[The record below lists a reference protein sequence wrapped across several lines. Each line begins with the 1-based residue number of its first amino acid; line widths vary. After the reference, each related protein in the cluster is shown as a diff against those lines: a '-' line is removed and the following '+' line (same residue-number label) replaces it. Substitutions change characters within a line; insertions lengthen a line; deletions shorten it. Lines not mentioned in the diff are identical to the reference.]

1 MNAQPD
7 THPLDPTG
15 SSLVRLV
22 LLVDDSRLQRRI
34 LRALLERWGYDV
46 AECGSGEEALDIC
59 RAQPVDLIISDWMMP
74 GMDGPEFC
82 RAFRALPRES
92 YGYFILLTSKS
103 ETVEMIHGL
112 DVGADEFLTKPVNS
126 SELRARIASGERI
139 LRMEHQLRD
148 KNRQLT
154 DALAELRTLYDAL
167 DRDLAEARKLQ
178 QSLVPERHRRFGA
191 SEVSLLLRP
200 CGHVGGDL
208 VGFFPA
214 GPGEVGLFSA
224 DVSGHGISSAMLTAR
239 LAGLLGSRS
248 SDQNIALEPAP
259 GGQYRARPPEEVAA
273 HLNRLFLE
281 DIETEHYFTL
291 LLAIVTLDTGRMRFV
306 QAGHPHPVLCR
317 ADGSLECLG
326 DGGLPLGLIPGAGFE
341 GCEVG
346 LRPGDRLLLVSDGI
360 TECPAPDGAQ
370 LGDDGLRFL
379 IETHAATRGPA
390 FLDAIQ
396 AGLTF
401 FAGRDEFPDDVSA
414 VLFEFG

>member
-1 MNAQPD
+1 M
-7 THPLDPTG
+7 
-15 SSLVRLV
+15 

-46 AECGSGEEALDIC
+46 AECGSGEEALEIC

-248 SDQNIALEPAP
+248 PDQNIALEPAP
-259 GGQYRARPPEEVAA
+259 CGQYRARPPEEVAA

-370 LGDDGLRFL
+370 LGDDGLRLL

>member
-46 AECGSGEEALDIC
+46 AECGSGEEALEIC

-248 SDQNIALEPAP
+248 PDQNIALEPAP

-317 ADGSLECLG
+317 ADGSLNCLG

-360 TECPAPDGAQ
+360 TECPAPDGTQ
-370 LGDDGLRFL
+370 LGDDGLRCL
-379 IETHAATRGPA
+379 IETHAVTRGPA

>member
-1 MNAQPD
+1 MNAQPESQ
-7 THPLDPTG
+7 PLDPTG

-34 LRALLERWGYDV
+34 LRALLERWGYEV
-46 AECGSGEEALDIC
+46 VECGSGEEALAIC
-59 RAQPVDLIISDWMMP
+59 RERPVDLIISDWMMP

-112 DVGADEFLTKPVNS
+112 DVGADEFLTKPVNA

-139 LRMEHQLRD
+139 LKAEHQLREN
-148 KNRQLT
+148 NRQLS
-154 DALAELRTLYDAL
+154 DALAELRIFYDAL

-248 SDQNIALEPAP
+248 PDQNIALEPAP
-259 GGQYRARPPEEVAA
+259 GGQYRARPPEDVAA

-291 LLAIVTLDTGRMRFV
+291 LLAIVALDTGQMRFV
-306 QAGHPHPVLCR
+306 QAGHPHPVLCHP
-317 ADGSLECLG
+317 DGGLDFIGE
-326 DGGLPLGLIPGAGFE
+326 GGLPLGLIPGATFE
-341 GCEVG
+341 RCELR
-346 LRPGDRLLLVSDGI
+346 LRPGDRLLMVSDGI
-360 TECPAPDGAQ
+360 TECPAPDGTQ
-370 LGDDGLRFL
+370 LGDDGLRHL
-379 IETHAATRGPA
+379 IGTHAAARGPA
-390 FLDAIQ
+390 FLDAIRE
-396 AGLTF
+396 GLTF

>member
-1 MNAQPD
+1 M
-7 THPLDPTG
+7 
-15 SSLVRLV
+15 
-22 LLVDDSRLQRRI
+22 VDDSRLQRRI

-46 AECGSGEEALDIC
+46 AECGSGEEALEIC

-248 SDQNIALEPAP
+248 PDQNIALEPAP
-259 GGQYRARPPEEVAA
+259 CGQYRARPPEEVAA

-370 LGDDGLRFL
+370 LGDDGLRLL